1 MVAQSLNT
9 ATSFSIEDLLSP
21 PISFHRVFAKLTG
34 GVAEGLFLSIL
45 WNAKD
50 WVEITYKQWQEEYC
64 LTRREVDAGRKKLK
78 ELGLLEEK
86 KEKGANRTVSYRVI
100 PDKVL
105 KLFPSSSILD
115 REVTEESRFEGVRNT
130 EERPLEALPV
140 KNLRVSKM
148 PCPQGDCEL
157 RIPVEVESP
166 IPSTS
171 VIDPVGWEEEPKFK
185 PVPQYKSSAQKMED
199 RFRRTALPEW
209 RISPGRN
216 QYKPDFVEYLRT
228 VYLPKT
234 PHYESKEIMKGEVMG
249 WLALR
254 EKDEAGLSQIEA
266 ILVDFK
272 EYSSTPAAHAAKV
285 AKEFNLPPWVKK
297 SEAWVNAQYKEL
309 IDCNFNLE
317 VFKYT
322 HSQNEINIWEDW
334 IRQSYPAIW
343 QKIVNKKQEM
353 NIKMVA

>member
-1 MVAQSLNT
+1 MLAQSLNT
-9 ATSFSIEDLLSP
+9 ATSFSIEDLLLP
-21 PISFHRVFAKLTG
+21 PISFHKVFAKLAG

-45 WNAKD
+45 WDAKD

-100 PDKVL
+100 SDKVL
-105 KLFPSSSILD
+105 KLFPGTSILD
-115 REVTEESRFEGVRNT
+115 REIKELSGVVVPQEVDVKQQSLPINNSTPHEVT
-130 EERPLEALPV
+130 
-140 KNLRVSKM
+140 K
-148 PCPQGDCEL
+148 PQGDFEL
-157 RIPVEVESP
+157 RIPLEDDLALPTPVV
-166 IPSTS
+166 
-171 VIDPVGWEEEPKFK
+171 DPAGWEEEPKFK
-185 PVPQYKSSAQKMED
+185 PVPQYKSSAQKCED

-228 VYLPKT
+228 IYLPKT
-234 PHYESKEIMKGEVMG
+234 PHYEGKEIMKGEVMG

-272 EYSSTPAAHAAKV
+272 QYSNTPAAHAAKV
-285 AKEFNLPPWVKK
+285 AKEFNLPLWVKK

-343 QKIVNKKQEM
+343 QRIVNKKQEM

>member
-1 MVAQSLNT
+1 MSTQSLNT
-9 ATSFSIEDLLSP
+9 TTSFSIEDLLLP
-21 PISFHRVFAKLTG
+21 PISFHKVFAELTG

-50 WVEITYKQWQEEYC
+50 WVKITYKQWQEEYC

-100 PDKVL
+100 QDKVL
-105 KLFPSSSILD
+105 KLFPSTTILGC
-115 REVTEESRFEGVRNT
+115 EVVEEEVLPPAELSGFSASQKMET
-130 EERPLEALPV
+130 KQLEPLSVPV
-140 KNLRVSKM
+140 
-148 PCPQGDCEL
+148 
-157 RIPVEVESP
+157 IPEKESV
-166 IPSTS
+166 PSP
-171 VIDPVGWEEEPKFK
+171 VIDPAGWEEETNLE

-228 VYLPKT
+228 IYLPKT
-234 PHYESKEIMKGEVMG
+234 PHYEGKEIMKGEVMG

-254 EKDEAGLSQIEA
+254 ERDEAGLSQIEA

-285 AKEFNLPPWVKK
+285 AKEFDLPPWVKK
-297 SEAWVNAQYKEL
+297 SEQWVNAQYKEL
-309 IDCNFNLE
+309 VDCNFNLE

-322 HSQNEINIWEDW
+322 HSQDEINIWEEW
-334 IRQSYPAIW
+334 IRQSYPVIW
-343 QKIVNKKQEM
+343 ERIVNKKREM
-353 NIKMVA
+353 NIRMVA

>member
-1 MVAQSLNT
+1 MLAQSLNT
-9 ATSFSIEDLLSP
+9 ATSFSIEDLLLP
-21 PISFHRVFAKLTG
+21 PISFHKVFAKLAG

-100 PDKVL
+100 SDKVL
-105 KLFPSSSILD
+105 KLFSGTSILVHEVKELSGVAVPQEVD
-115 REVTEESRFEGVRNT
+115 VKQQPLPINNSTPHEVTR
-130 EERPLEALPV
+130 
-140 KNLRVSKM
+140 
-148 PCPQGDCEL
+148 PQGDFES
-157 RIPVEVESP
+157 RIPLEDDLALPTPVV
-166 IPSTS
+166 
-171 VIDPVGWEEEPKFK
+171 DPAGWEEEPKFK
-185 PVPQYKSSAQKMED
+185 PVSQYKSSVQKCED

-228 VYLPKT
+228 IYLPKT
-234 PHYESKEIMKGEVMG
+234 PHYEGREIMKGEVMG
-249 WLALR
+249 WLSLR

-272 EYSSTPAAHAAKV
+272 QYSNTPAAHAAKV
-285 AKEFNLPPWVKK
+285 AKEFNLPLWVKK

-343 QKIVNKKQEM
+343 QRIVNKKQEM